1 MQLVAFGINHKTAP
15 VTVRERA
22 SFDPQTLPEA
32 LQDVASH
39 GAGEATILSTC
50 NRTEIYC
57 RIEQESPD
65 HIIDWLCHY
74 RSLQSRLLRP
84 YLYIHAGRG
93 AVQHAFRVAS
103 GLDSLVLGEPQ
114 ILGQMKNAFAAAR
127 QAGTTGKMLNRL
139 FERTF
144 SVAKQVRTDTAIGAN
159 PVSIAFAA
167 VTLAR
172 RIFNDLAEQTV
183 LLIGAGEMIELVA
196 RHLKEQGITRLI
208 VANRT
213 RERAYALAEV
223 YGGRGI
229 SLPEVPDILAS
240 ADIVISCTASVLP
253 ILGKGAVERAIKA
266 RKHRPMFLVDLAV
279 PRDIEQEVGDLSDVY
294 LYTIDELKGVVEE
307 NMQSRQEAAREAE
320 VIIGSEVV
328 EFMRWMRSLDSV
340 PTIRALRQ
348 ITESIRDVELA
359 RAQRALE
366 RGENPT
372 EVLLRF
378 AHNLTNKF
386 THTPS
391 AALRAADAEG
401 DVNLLAAARLL
412 FRLDEKS

>member
-1 MQLVAFGINHKTAP
+1 MHLVAFGINHKTAP
-15 VTVRERA
+15 LALRERA
-22 SFDPQTLPEA
+22 AFDPQTLPEA
-32 LQDVASH
+32 LQDVAHH

-57 RIEQESPD
+57 RIEHESPD
-65 HIIDWLCHY
+65 SIIDWLCDY
-74 RSLQSRLLRP
+74 RSLQNRLLRP
-84 YLYIHAGRG
+84 HLYIHGGRA

-127 QAGTTGKMLNRL
+127 RAGTTGKMLNRL

-159 PVSIAFAA
+159 PVSVAFAA
-167 VTLAR
+167 VSLAR
-172 RIFNDLAEQTV
+172 RIFNDLAQQTV
-183 LLIGAGEMIELVA
+183 MLIGAGEMIELVA
-196 RHLKEQGITRLI
+196 RHLKEQGITQLI

-213 RERAYALAEV
+213 RERAHALAEV

-229 SLPEVPDILAS
+229 SLPEVPGVLAS

-253 ILGKGAVERAIKA
+253 ILGKGAVERAIKM

-279 PRDIEQEVGDLSDVY
+279 PRDIEPEVGDLNDVY
-294 LYTIDELKGVVEE
+294 LYTIDELKGVIEE

-320 VIIGSEVV
+320 VIIDGEVV
-328 EFMRWMRSLDSV
+328 EFMRWVRSLDSV
-340 PTIRALRQ
+340 PTIRALRAV
-348 ITESIRDVELA
+348 TESLRDAELA

-366 RGENPT
+366 RGENPAD
-372 EVLLRF
+372 VLLRF
-378 AHNLTNKF
+378 ARNLTNKF

-401 DVNLLAAARLL
+401 DVDLLAAARLL
-412 FRLDEKS
+412 FQLDEKS